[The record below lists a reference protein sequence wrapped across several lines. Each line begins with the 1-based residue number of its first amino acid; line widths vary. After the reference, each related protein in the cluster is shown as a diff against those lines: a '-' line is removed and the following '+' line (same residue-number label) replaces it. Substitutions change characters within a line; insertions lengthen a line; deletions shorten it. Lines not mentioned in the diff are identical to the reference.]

1 MLLRA
6 AVAAQLAGLHV
17 VDGYRRRVEVLRDR
31 RHRDAGEIVQTVI
44 IIASMA
50 LAALVVLG
58 IIIAKVNNWGAK
70 VPDSTSNPGPQGG
83 G

>member
-1 MLLRA
+1 ML
-6 AVAAQLAGLHV
+6 QLAVTAHLLGLDLH
-17 VDGYRRRVEVLRDR
+17 DRYRHRVTILRDHE
-31 RHRDAGEIVQTVI
+31 HRDRGEIVQTVI

-58 IIIAKVNNWGAK
+58 IIVAKVNGWGAK

-83 G
+83 